1 MTAPAAPNEPVIWIF
16 STGTEIL
23 QGGSVD
29 RNSPWLSSRLMDLS
43 LPTARHMALPDRREE
58 LRAGL
63 ALAAAQTDL
72 LIVTGGL
79 GPTGDDLNRPLIAEV
94 WQAPLEENAEALER
108 MRGRF
113 RRRGSEM
120 PESNAVQALV
130 PRGAVILQNLG
141 TAPGFYLRPA
151 AAVTRAAVLALP
163 GPPREMQPMFN
174 EAGAALIAADFC
186 EGRVRP
192 HTLILRTAGVS
203 ESRVNEQV
211 ADCFERDPL
220 VTFALLAKPGLVDIR
235 MTFMAGDD
243 ATNCALEE
251 AWRERVTRL
260 VGREHVYGENA
271 ETLEEVVGRLLR
283 GRGEKLAVA
292 ESCTGGGLAAALT
305 DVPGSSAYFAEGFVT
320 YTNEAKIGHLGV
332 GAATLEAHGAV
343 SAQVAAQMAAGARRE
358 TSAHWGVGITGI
370 AGPEGG
376 SDEKPVGLVW
386 FGLSGPTMERA
397 IERRFLG
404 TRGDIRRQAVLTA
417 LNLLRRALLGLP
429 PQA

>member
-94 WQAPLEENAEALER
+94 WQAPLEDNAEALER

-130 PRGAVILQNLG
+130 PRGAVILQNDLG

-243 ATNCALEE
+243 ATNCA
-251 AWRERVTRL
+251 
-260 VGREHVYGENA
+260 
-271 ETLEEVVGRLLR
+271 LEEVVGRLLR